1 MGLVTIGRLEGHK
14 DLGSKSFIKSENFKL
29 FKGVCFDGGVLVVY
43 FTNGYLR
50 VGFLEQLYGLHCCMS

>member
-1 MGLVTIGRLEGHK
+1 MCLVSTGRLKSYE
-14 DLGSKSFIKSENFKL
+14 DLGRKSFIKSENFKL

-50 VGFLEQLYGLHCCMS
+50 VGFLEQLYGLRCCMS